1 MIFSRQSIG
10 SNQAEK
16 SKLVS
21 STIMAVFG
29 IMLLLFIA
37 VSWQA
42 RFVMD
47 EFNLFQCLRSFSKYS
62 LYRPFDPI
70 KTVLG
75 TEIFRIATLASSSVG
90 TMLAGRVLGLC
101 AALGTLTAIFFVSR
115 DLWPRTKHRVLI
127 IICTLSYSNFFERAF
142 RIRTDTIALTLA
154 IGSLLLMVR
163 SKRRRTYIFFSGV
176 LIGLSFLCTQK
187 SVYFLVAYFVALL
200 VASRS
205 VVGWRQS
212 FLDGLF
218 FMSGWLAAFM
228 AYAIY
233 FGGTGWWRVIY
244 MVLLGPRFVLQ
255 GSASFS
261 GLGMFIY
268 QTFTR
273 NLLPYALSLTGL
285 ILALVRWKSA
295 DFPVRFTLIA
305 TLIITALVFN
315 HDQPWPY
322 VFVWP
327 QAFLPLWVIPLA
339 DWASER
345 RWLTRNQAVLAIAF
359 LATLSL
365 PRQIR
370 YLNHTNQGQILV
382 MAEAEGLLEPQSTYF
397 DGIGMIVNRDIAGDY
412 PGWWWDTPT
421 ISRIRTALRSGDA
434 SVLLSVMNSHPKL
447 WIINYRIL
455 NMSDIVQ
462 RMVAGGYVRISP
474 NLLLSG
480 IELKPGTLETEFA
493 CHWPGQYRLFNEN
506 GQAIPESVAVDD
518 LAPAESV
525 GIGPG
530 LHRVRGPQ
538 SNKRRFLLPAGTITI
553 GPLAAEG
560 PIPDLF
566 AEVYT
571 Y

>member
-1 MIFSRQSIG
+1 MFSKKSIDTD
-10 SNQAEK
+10 QTEK
-16 SKLVS
+16 SPLVS

-29 IMLLLFIA
+29 VMMLLFIT

-62 LYRPFDPI
+62 LYHTLDPI

-75 TEIFRIATLASSSVG
+75 TDIFRIATLASSSVG

-101 AALGTLTAIFFVSR
+101 AALGTMTAIFFVSR
-115 DLWPRTKHRVLI
+115 ELWPHTKHKVLI
-127 IICTLSYSNFFERAF
+127 LICTLSYSNFFERAF
-142 RIRTDTIALTLA
+142 RIRTDTIALTFA
-154 IGSLLLMVR
+154 IGSLLFMVR

-176 LIGLSFLCTQK
+176 MIGLSFLCTQK
-187 SVYFLVAYFVALL
+187 AVFFLVAYFIALL

-205 VVGWRQS
+205 VVGWRQT
-212 FLDGLF
+212 FMDGLF
-218 FMSGWLAAFM
+218 FMSGWLATFM
-228 AYAIY
+228 VYAIY
-233 FGGTGWWRVIY
+233 FGGAGWWRVIY
-244 MVLLGPRFVLQ
+244 MVLLGPRFVLD
-255 GSASFS
+255 GTASFS
-261 GLGMFIY
+261 GLGMFVY
-268 QTFTR
+268 QTLTR
-273 NLLPYALSLTGL
+273 NLLPYALSLIGL
-285 ILALVRWKSA
+285 ILAFARWKSA
-295 DFPVRFTLIA
+295 GFSIRFTLIA
-305 TLIITALVFN
+305 TLIITILVFN

-327 QAFLPLWVIPLA
+327 QAFLALWMISLA
-339 DWASER
+339 EWACDR
-345 RWLTRNQAVLAIAF
+345 GWLTRNQAVLAIAL

-365 PRQIR
+365 PRQVR
-370 YLNHTNQGQILV
+370 YLNHTNQDQIFV
-382 MAEAEGLLEPQSTYF
+382 MAQAEGLLEPQSTYF

-412 PGWWWDTPT
+412 PRWWWDTPT
-421 ISRIRTALRSGDA
+421 IARTRTALRSGDA
-434 SVLLSVMNSHPKL
+434 SGLLSIMNSHPKL

-462 RMVAGGYVRISP
+462 KMVAGGYVRISP

-480 IELKPGTLETEFA
+480 IELKPETDETGFA
-493 CHWPGQYRLFNEN
+493 CRWAGRYRLFDEN
-506 GQAIPESVAVDD
+506 GQTVTEPFAVDD
-518 LAPAESV
+518 LAPAEAV
-525 GIGPG
+525 DITPG

-538 SNKRRFLLPAGTITI
+538 SNKKRFLLPAGTLTG
-553 GPLAAEG
+553 GPLATDG

>member
-1 MIFSRQSIG
+1 
-10 SNQAEK
+10 
-16 SKLVS
+16 
-21 STIMAVFG
+21 MAVFG
-29 IMLLLFIA
+29 AMMLLFIT

-62 LYRPFDPI
+62 LYHTLDPI

-75 TEIFRIATLASSSVG
+75 TDVFRIAALASSSVG
-90 TMLAGRVLGLC
+90 IMLAGRVLGLC
-101 AALGTLTAIFFVSR
+101 AALGTMTTIFFVSR
-115 DLWPRTKHRVLI
+115 ELWPNTKHKVLI
-127 IICTLSYSNFFERAF
+127 LICALSYSNFFERAF
-142 RIRTDTIALTLA
+142 RIRTDTIALTFA
-154 IGSLLLMVR
+154 IGSLLFMVR
-163 SKRRRTYIFFSGV
+163 SKRRRTHIFISGV
-176 LIGLSFLCTQK
+176 LIGFSFLCTQK
-187 SVYFLVAYFVALL
+187 AIYFMMAYFIALL
-200 VASRS
+200 IASRS
-205 VVGWRQS
+205 VVGWRQT

-218 FMSGWLAAFM
+218 FVSGWLAIFV

-244 MVLLGPRFVLQ
+244 MVLLGPRFVLE
-255 GSASFS
+255 GTTSFS

-268 QTFTR
+268 QTLTR

-285 ILALVRWKSA
+285 ILAFVRWKSA
-295 DFPVRFTLIA
+295 GFSVRFTLIA
-305 TLIITALVFN
+305 TLIITILVFN

-339 DWASER
+339 EWTSVR
-345 RWLTRNQAVLAIAF
+345 GWLTRNQAVLAIAF

-370 YLNHTNQGQILV
+370 YLNHTNQEQIAV
-382 MAEAEGLLEPQSTYF
+382 MTEAERLIEPQSTYF

-434 SVLLSVMNSHPKL
+434 SRLVNIMNAHPKL
-447 WIINYRIL
+447 WIINYRII

-480 IELKPGTLETEFA
+480 IELKTGGRETQFA
-493 CHWPGQYRLFNEN
+493 CHWTGQYQLFDEN
-506 GQAIPESVAVDD
+506 GHAVAESVAVDD
-518 LAPAESV
+518 MVPAKAV
-525 GIGPG
+525 DITPG

-538 SNKRRFLLPAGTITI
+538 SNKKRFLLPSGTTTN
-553 GPLAAEG
+553 GPLRPDG
-560 PIPDLF
+560 PVPDLF